1 MKQGK
6 TTMKKGI
13 IMGILGLG
21 AMLVACDCCKGESK
35 AFSQDAEMRA
45 VMDNFIESEV
55 PSKAPLVKLREA
67 DLIRIVSLTVQQSG
81 TLLAEEVAAALTRG
95 ITPEE
100 ILEAVYQC
108 APYSGFPRVA
118 DAIEIVRSVFKAKDV
133 KVEESRATVNE
144 ETRLQAGAE
153 AQGKLFGPAFIEM
166 ARAGKDAMPA
176 INYFL
181 ASNCFGDYYTRKGL
195 DLETRELLTMAM
207 LVNLGTEPQLKA
219 HIAANLKIRSAEYIE
234 QAIYTCLPYCG
245 YPRTL
250 NALRLLKECVA
261 ENGAKAA
268 GAGESKDNIV
278 SDSAEFAKQNKFGI
292 GEPNVNY
299 AKYFIG
305 NSYLK
310 SVTDAKS
317 GFPMA
322 NVTFEPGC
330 RNNWH
335 IHHAKKG
342 GGQVL
347 IATAGSGWYQIE
359 GQAPVSMNPGDAVVI
374 PANVKHW
381 HGAKKNSWF
390 SHIAFEAPGESTSN
404 EWLEPVTDEAYSAI
418 HETKAGETAA
428 LKSDV
433 SAEADKS
440 ITVNIRYTGKNGAAR
455 KFAEEMVASGTVAK
469 IRAEKGNLR
478 YEYHIPMDDP
488 ETVLLIDAWENQAA
502 IDAHHATPMM
512 KTIAALRDK
521 YDLKMTVE
529 RYAPDNAMPKSDEKF
544 IRK

>member
-1 MKQGK
+1 
-6 TTMKKGI
+6 
-13 IMGILGLG
+13 MGLLGLG
-21 AMLVACDCCKGESK
+21 VLLAACDCCPQGETK
-35 AFSQDAEMRA
+35 ALSQDKELRA
-45 VMDNFIESEV
+45 VMDNFIGSEV
-55 PSKAPLVKLREA
+55 PEATPLVEKREA
-67 DLIRIVSLTVQQSG
+67 ELIRLVSLTVQQSNA
-81 TLLAEEVAAALTRG
+81 LLQEEVATALAKG
-95 ITPEE
+95 LSPEE
-100 ILEAVYQC
+100 ILEAIYQC
-108 APYSGFPRVA
+108 APYSGFPRAV
-118 DAIEIVRSVFKAKDV
+118 DAVEIARGVFKAKNV
-133 KVEESRATVNE
+133 KVDESRATVNA
-144 ETRLQAGAE
+144 ETRLQAGAD
-153 AQGKLFGPAFIEM
+153 AQGTLFTPAYAE
-166 ARAGKDAMPA
+166 AAKAGKQNMPT
-176 INYFL
+176 IQYFL
-181 ASNCFGDYYTRKGL
+181 SSNCFGDYYTRKGL

-219 HIAANLKIRSAEYIE
+219 HIGANLKIRTAEYVE

-250 NALRLLKECVA
+250 NALRLLKEAAA
-261 ENGAKAA
+261 ENGAKSA
-268 GAGESKDNIV
+268 ETKDNIV
-278 SDSAEFAKQNKFGI
+278 SDSAEFVKQNKFGI

-305 NSYLK
+305 NSYRK
-310 SVTDAKS
+310 SITDKKS
-317 GFPMA
+317 GFPMN

-359 GQAPVSMNPGDAVVI
+359 GQAPVSLNPGDAVVI

-404 EWLEPVTDEAYSAI
+404 EWLEPVTDEAYDAI
-418 HETKAGETAA
+418 HESNVSEKVNASKNDEGTK
-428 LKSDV
+428 
-433 SAEADKS
+433 ADKS

-488 ETVLLIDAWENQAA
+488 ETVLLIDAWENQEA

-512 KTIAALRDK
+512 KTIASLREK
-521 YDLKMTVE
+521 YNLTMTVE
-529 RYAPDNAMPKSDEKF
+529 RYAPGSDIPEADKKF